1 MDLFIDFG
9 NSMLK
14 WCLWVDD
21 LIVEQ
26 GHIDPVALESGLRS
40 IDWSLVKS
48 VAICS
53 VADSE
58 LTHAVSVHCDSLS
71 APECVVRQI
80 NLNKLPPCFSL
91 GTTSAEQVG
100 EDRVVAMLGAFVSG
114 TNYCVIDAGTACTI
128 DFVSNGEHEG
138 GYIIPGLSLARS
150 SLTLRTSRIGGIVD
164 GLYSA
169 KLEPGR
175 NTQQAVEHGIR
186 MALVAMSESAVRKA
200 PFPLHRIVLTG
211 GDGEWLAGHLS
222 GPVEVR
228 PNLVFEGIHRF
239 FQEP

>member
-1 MDLFIDFG
+1 MDLLIDFG
-9 NSMLK
+9 NSLLK

-21 LIVEQ
+21 LVVEQ

-40 IDWSLVKS
+40 IDWSLVRS

-58 LTHAVSVHCDSLS
+58 LTHAVSVYCDSLS
-71 APECVVRQI
+71 APECVVRQMDPTE
-80 NLNKLPPCFSL
+80 LPPWFSL
-91 GTTSAEQVG
+91 GKTSAEQVG
-100 EDRVVAMLGAFVSG
+100 QDRVVAMLGAFVG
-114 TNYCVIDAGTACTI
+114 ETNYCVIDAGTACTI
-128 DFVSNGEHEG
+128 DFVSNGEHKG

-150 SLTLRTSRIGGIVD
+150 SLTLRTSRIGGIID
-164 GLYSA
+164 RLYSG

-175 NTQQAVEHGIR
+175 STQQAVEHGIR
-186 MALVAMSESAVRKA
+186 MALVAMCESAIREA
-200 PFPLHRIVLTG
+200 LFPLHRIVLTG
-211 GDGEWLAGHLS
+211 GDSEWLAGHLS
-222 GPVEVR
+222 GPVDVR